1 MLKDSAHYRR
11 GEAAPVSPTVAEI
24 TGRPPTDVMLFAR
37 DYAQAF
43 AA

>member
-1 MLKDSAHYRR
+1 MTPPAS
-11 GEAAPVSPTVAEI
+11 PVPVTVSVSPAVAEI
-24 TGRPPTDVMLFAR
+24 TGRPSTDVMLFAR